1 MAEPGTI
8 QQIRHRPWLKQPRLE
23 YQADFSFGK
32 VIFGPSFLICNMG
45 GPEIPTCC
53 ISTCGASE
61 TALRAPKFQLSVFG
75 LSADLFQLAWFKG
88 SLALQSAQLA
98 DSESAFLGWNSCRRK
113 RLAIEIEIEIAPVIN
128 QLLFAELSL
137 QGVCSCRNACLS
149 TFHLSFFASHIRLW
163 RQHPAA
169 VYVAKIRPFP
179 ADLTLVDAAVAY
191 LWPKQP
197 PKAEAAKWPKQLQ
210 LQ

>member
-1 MAEPGTI
+1 MLLKPLFEP
-8 QQIRHRPWLKQPRLE
+8 
-23 YQADFSFGK
+23 
-32 VIFGPSFLICNMG
+32 
-45 GPEIPTCC
+45 
-53 ISTCGASE
+53 
-61 TALRAPKFQLSVFG
+61 PKFQLSVFG

-98 DSESAFLGWNSCRRK
+98 DSESAFLGRNSRRRETPWNWNVWAFFNLRCTCYKSTAVCWTESTGC
-113 RLAIEIEIEIAPVIN
+113 L
-128 QLLFAELSL
+128 QLPQRMFIHF
-137 QGVCSCRNACLS
+137 S
-149 TFHLSFFASHIRLW
+149 TCHFFASHIRLW

-197 PKAEAAKWPKQLQ
+197 PKAKQLSGRIQ

>member
-1 MAEPGTI
+1 MCE
-8 QQIRHRPWLKQPRLE
+8 L
-23 YQADFSFGK
+23 
-32 VIFGPSFLICNMG
+32 FLI
-45 GPEIPTCC
+45 
-53 ISTCGASE
+53 
-61 TALRAPKFQLSVFG
+61 FV
-75 LSADLFQLAWFKG
+75 
-88 SLALQSAQLA
+88 
-98 DSESAFLGWNSCRRK
+98 
-113 RLAIEIEIEIAPVIN
+113 APVIN

-149 TFHLSFFASHIRLW
+149 TFPLVFFFASYIRLW

-197 PKAEAAKWPKQLQ
+197 LEAEAAKLPKQLQ